1 MALVHRTL
9 AKSEDR
15 TRVDF
20 RVLLDS
26 LATGLMKSQAPHE
39 GRPTLA
45 IEAAEVALP
54 IEQAVPAGLLVNEL
68 LSNALRHA
76 FPDGRRGGVRIGL
89 DRVAEEEVVV
99 SVSDDGVG
107 LPEALDC
114 ADART
119 LGLQLVGLLADQLA
133 ARVAIERGDPTR
145 FSVQF
150 KVAR

>member
-20 RVLLDS
+20 RVLLDL